1 MDGKRRK
8 CLKMLNDQKIKQP
21 QTATLEY
28 YNIEKDGDKY
38 VLLQCFHKILYKTIL
53 CQLLALS
60 SKVRV

>member
-38 VLLQCFHKILYKTIL
+38 VLLPCFHKILYKTIL
-53 CQLLALS
+53 
-60 SKVRV
+60 

>member
-53 CQLLALS
+53 
-60 SKVRV
+60 